1 MKDREAKA
9 SEIPVSTGSRR
20 RLVPDMVSVFLIYV
34 ISGIGLLALGKS
46 FISSASTDLNATGPL
61 FLLGIL
67 PLATFVILFVQIRQL
82 IRNIT
87 RKRYGARLRIKLAL
101 LFMGMTLV
109 ATIPQAIF
117 ALRLVGLA
125 GDRLESAET
134 GRGIKQGLAL
144 LLEYRDADAKRLES
158 LAINQLPALLR
169 VTDDPARLLATLQS
183 AEPRMEAVEMFGPG
197 AARRGA
203 GPGEAKLQV
212 APSRGIT
219 GSLPAETR
227 EGVSRLRYAESWG
240 QTIVV
245 VCMRLP
251 EGFDVGTG
259 ALAAADRSVSASI
272 TASTNWT
279 AFLALIYSLFVLP
292 LLLLSLL
299 LGIAA
304 ADFISEPLA
313 GLEDA
318 TRRIASGNFGI
329 RLLVKPGD
337 ERGWLIASFNRM
349 LDEME
354 RWREGDLI
362 HERIDAWKD
371 IAQRLAHELKNPLTP
386 IRLASER
393 LLRTAKSDP
402 ARALELLE
410 SSTLAI
416 ITEVDSMDS
425 LLGDFRAF
433 ASLPAPQRDWVS
445 LVDLVEDSVA
455 VYRASYPDVVFSFEA
470 LPGEVRLH
478 VDRSMVKRAL
488 GNILANAIESMDRRG
503 RIGIGADLVKTGD
516 SGYCRLR
523 ISDSGCG
530 IPAEYHERVF
540 MPYFTTKETGTGLG
554 LAIVERIVHDHGGR
568 IRFESA
574 EGIGTVFWIDLPVER

>member
-1 MKDREAKA
+1 MKDRKAKA
-9 SEIPVSTGSRR
+9 SEIPASTGSRR

-46 FISSASTDLNATGPL
+46 FISSAATDLNATGPL
-61 FLLGIL
+61 FLLAIL
-67 PLATFVILFVQIRQL
+67 PLATIVILSLQIRQL

-109 ATIPQAIF
+109 ATIPQTIF

-134 GRGIKQGLAL
+134 GQGIKQGLAL
-144 LLEYRDADAKRLES
+144 LLEYRDADGKRLES

-169 VTDDPARLLATLQS
+169 VIDDPARLLATLQS

-197 AARRGA
+197 ATRRGA
-203 GPGEAKLQV
+203 GPNEAKLQMV
-212 APSRGIT
+212 PSRGIT
-219 GSLPAETR
+219 GTLPTETR
-227 EGVSRLRYAESWG
+227 EGVSRLRYAETWG

-245 VCMRLP
+245 ICMRLP

-272 TASTNWT
+272 TASAKWT
-279 AFLALIYSLFVLP
+279 AFLALIYGLFVLP

-393 LLRTAKSDP
+393 LLRTSRIDP

-416 ITEVDSMDS
+416 IAEVDSMDS

-433 ASLPAPQRDWVS
+433 ASLPAPQKDWVS
-445 LVDLVEDSVA
+445 LVDLVEDSMA
-455 VYRASYPDVVFSFEA
+455 VYRASYPDVSFSLEA

-488 GNILANAIESMDRRG
+488 GNIFANAIESMDRRG

-516 SGYCRLR
+516 SDYCRLR

-574 EGIGTVFWIDLPVER
+574 EGVGTVFWIDLPVER